1 MMWSPFDAM
10 RLSMKTGVM
19 LAEANMVIGMRMLGM
34 AGMWRVTPAENLRM
48 VAEKQAAGL
57 EAAVAM
63 GRVAMAGGSAAQ
75 LLEAGL
81 KPVARRTRGN
91 VRRLAKRGP
100 GKG

>member
-1 MMWSPFDAM
+1 MMWSPFDAL

-48 VAEKQAAGL
+48 VAEKQAAGV

-63 GRVAMAGGSAAQ
+63 GQAVMLGGSAARV
-75 LLEAGL
+75 LEAGL
-81 KPVARRTRGN
+81 QPVAKRTRGN
-91 VRRLAKRGP
+91 VKRLVKRGP